1 MSIRE
6 LLEIGISVL
15 KQNSVE
21 NPIQHARILMAHII
35 GKSKEYLIAHDN
47 EIINKD
53 TENEYKKAIYKLVEG
68 IPIQYITNS
77 QQFMKLDFFVNESV
91 LIPRADTEILVE
103 EVIGIAKKEKKLKIL
118 DLCTG
123 SGAIGISLDKY
134 IENAEIICSDI
145 SKKAI
150 DVANKNRDRNN
161 SKVKIIQSNMF
172 ESIKDKFDI
181 IVSNPPYIRDDIIKT
196 LEKNVLCEPYM
207 ALSGGNDGLKFYR
220 IIAENGYKFLDKNG
234 YICLEIGYD
243 QKESVINIFKEYE
256 QYKEIYSKKDL
267 NNLDRIVVIRKG

>member
-1 MSIRE
+1 
-6 LLEIGISVL
+6 
-15 KQNSVE
+15 
-21 NPIQHARILMAHII
+21 
-35 GKSKEYLIAHDN
+35 
-47 EIINKD
+47 
-53 TENEYKKAIYKLVEG
+53 
-68 IPIQYITNS
+68 
-77 QQFMKLDFFVNESV
+77 
-91 LIPRADTEILVE
+91 
-103 EVIGIAKKEKKLKIL
+103 
-118 DLCTG
+118 
-123 SGAIGISLDKY
+123 
-134 IENAEIICSDI
+134 
-145 SKKAI
+145 
-150 DVANKNRDRNN
+150 
-161 SKVKIIQSNMF
+161 MF

>member
-103 EVIGIAKKEKKLKIL
+103 EVIGIAKKEKKFKIL